1 MDSFFGCYGYG
12 TLGDIIEDTSEKGDR
27 VIIVK
32 DIIIDMNFTEV
43 CKDIPV
49 SVVKIPIRKGFSW
62 VRVVDRNVNGKMV
75 TTTKV
80 TIYLPIKVKKERGVA
95 NGKINVSEGT
105 GGRMKVGFRIIIKE
119 AKVVSIYNTL
129 N

>member
-1 MDSFFGCYGYG
+1 MDSFFGGYGYG

-43 CKDIPV
+43 CKEIPV

-80 TIYLPIKVKKERGVA
+80 NIGP
-95 NGKINVSEGT
+95 
-105 GGRMKVGFRIIIKE
+105 
-119 AKVVSIYNTL
+119 
-129 N
+129 